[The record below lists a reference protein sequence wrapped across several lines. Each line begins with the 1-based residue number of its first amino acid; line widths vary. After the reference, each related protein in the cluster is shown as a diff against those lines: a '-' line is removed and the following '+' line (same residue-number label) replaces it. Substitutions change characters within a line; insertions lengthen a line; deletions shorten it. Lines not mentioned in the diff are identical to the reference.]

1 MRVVTPSRTKPSYGA
16 RADRALNMWVTLAR
30 AYATFNR
37 HTIQQIRTFGLTQP
51 QFGAIEALGHLGPM
65 LIGDLSRKMLVSG
78 GNMTCVI
85 DNLEKEGLVVRVH
98 SEEDRRAVIVSLTD
112 QGRELFERVF
122 PDHATRVADLASVL
136 SGEEQ
141 QQLARLLKKL
151 GRALAEE

>member
-1 MRVVTPSRTKPSYGA
+1 
-16 RADRALNMWVTLAR
+16 MWVTLAR

-37 HTIQQIRTFGLTQP
+37 QTIQQIRTFGLTQP

-85 DNLEKEGLVVRVH
+85 DNLEKEGLVARAH
-98 SEEDRRAVIVSLTD
+98 SEEDRRAVIVSLTAR
-112 QGRELFERVF
+112 GRGLFERMF
-122 PDHATRVADLASVL
+122 PDHAEHVADLASVL
-136 SGEEQ
+136 SEEEQ
-141 QQLARLLKKL
+141 ETLAHLLKKL

>member
-1 MRVVTPSRTKPSYGA
+1 
-16 RADRALNMWVTLAR
+16 MWVTLAR

-85 DNLEKEGLVVRVH
+85 DNLEKEGLVVRAH
-98 SEEDRRAVIVSLTD
+98 SEEDRRAVIVSLTEK
-112 QGRELFERVF
+112 GRELFERMF
-122 PDHATRVADLASVL
+122 PDHARHVAELASVL
-136 SGEEQ
+136 SEGEQE
-141 QQLARLLKKL
+141 QLARLLKKL